1 MRKTEQL
8 KQAWPALLRLA
19 EKSPVTITYR
29 GVDKDDKPLYEIVN
43 RKGETICLQGTE
55 KQVLECLKGETMMI
69 RKGGSDEH

>member
-29 GVDKDDKPLYEIVN
+29 GVDQNDKALYEIVN
-43 RKGETICLQGTE
+43 RKGEIICLQGTE
-55 KQVLECLKGETMMI
+55 KQILDALMAQEKKGEN
-69 RKGGSDEH
+69 